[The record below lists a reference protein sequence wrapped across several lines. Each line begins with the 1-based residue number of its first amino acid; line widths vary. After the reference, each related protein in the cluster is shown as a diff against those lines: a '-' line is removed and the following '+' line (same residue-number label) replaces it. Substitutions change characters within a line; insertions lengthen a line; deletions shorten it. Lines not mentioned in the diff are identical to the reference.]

1 MEVAPTPIPLVETTI
16 QTSKDFKLS
25 LNNKEFLAK
34 IILTNLIKIN
44 LEENENTHTSYSF
57 SWCKS
62 LSLEEF
68 HQLNSNLTKY
78 ETLEQCYDCLIIFF
92 EKNKV
97 SFCEENEK
105 FSLKFKISSLF
116 GEYEEI
122 NIPLNKKSRKCIE
135 KQDNLKF
142 CIASGTSEALPF
154 PTPT

>member
-44 LEENENTHTSYSF
+44 LEENENTHKPYSF

-68 HQLNSNLTKY
+68 HQLYLIACAVYNSSVTVSHY
-78 ETLEQCYDCLIIFF
+78 GSGRVEHF
-92 EKNKV
+92 EAV
-97 SFCEENEK
+97 AA
-105 FSLKFKISSLF
+105 
-116 GEYEEI
+116 
-122 NIPLNKKSRKCIE
+122 
-135 KQDNLKF
+135 Q
-142 CIASGTSEALPF
+142 
-154 PTPT
+154 